1 MGILN
6 ILFGKS
12 SNAAY
17 IKEMYLNGA
26 IILDVRT
33 PEEFKCG
40 HIKNA
45 INIPVQILDA
55 ATNSLK
61 QQNRPVITVCQTG
74 VRSSMAVGILKKAGI
89 DAFNGGAWELLQ
101 TQLR

>member
-1 MGILN
+1 
-6 ILFGKS
+6 
-12 SNAAY
+12 
-17 IKEMYLNGA
+17 MYLNGA